1 MILSRCC
8 RHDILFLSHFHLPI
22 STPTTFQLST
32 WWQGVGE
39 GYLRKCALMLVVKEW
54 ELKGSLLLTCIKL
67 SKKKSFSGWPTG
79 GWRWAWEPTW
89 RSSSWWSKGGYCIT
103 TETASACLKRLWWK
117 YWAGPG
123 LTFQCP
129 TRSLYREENVP
140 QSRKTCHRMKGLIAT
155 PREETPTPESLVPTW
170 PPAQRPENL

>member
-54 ELKGSLLLTCIKL
+54 ELKGSFLLTCIKL
-67 SKKKSFSGWPTG
+67 SKKKILLRVAHGRLEMGMGTNMEKLILVKQGRILYHHGDGFSL
-79 GWRWAWEPTW
+79 
-89 RSSSWWSKGGYCIT
+89 S
-103 TETASACLKRLWWK
+103 
-117 YWAGPG
+117 
-123 LTFQCP
+123 
-129 TRSLYREENVP
+129 
-140 QSRKTCHRMKGLIAT
+140 
-155 PREETPTPESLVPTW
+155 
-170 PPAQRPENL
+170 